1 MDKQDFNV
9 IKDSEELDESKLSEI
24 AGGEDSDNDCTCDC
38 WIGNTNSGGK
48 YQKYENRRFRSN

>member
-9 IKDSEELDESKLSEI
+9 IKDSEELEESKLSEI
-24 AGGEDSDNDCTCDC
+24 VGGEDSDSDCTCDC

-48 YQKYENRRFRSN
+48 Y